1 MCSYAHGNTGE
12 DDFNI
17 MKAAVITGVSG
28 GMGYETA
35 KQLIREGYMVYGL
48 DLREPEAGTDAAA
61 GKAGSAGSLRTGQA
75 GSGLQF
81 IKTDLTDLL
90 SVEQAFRAVSS
101 LTDTIDCIIHMAGIY
116 DLNSLVEMPEEEF
129 SRIFQVNLFAAY
141 RVNKAFLPLLKKGGR
156 ILITSS
162 ELAPLD
168 PLPFTGIYAVTKTAL
183 DQYAYSLRMELQLLG
198 YDVIVL
204 RPGAVRTGML
214 SSSQKALDTF
224 CAKTDLYSFISQRF
238 RQIVNRI
245 ETRNI
250 SPKKIAGIVS
260 EALSAKRPKL
270 VYRVNQNPLLV
281 LMDLLPDRLQLFII
295 RKLL

>member
-1 MCSYAHGNTGE
+1 MGN
-12 DDFNI
+12 
-17 MKAAVITGVSG
+17 
-28 GMGYETA
+28 ETA
-35 KQLIREGYMVYGL
+35 KQLIREGYVVYGL
-48 DLREPEAGTDAAA
+48 DLRDPETGTDQAA
-61 GKAGSAGSLRTGQA
+61 GEADSAGSLLGQA
-75 GSGLQF
+75 GSGLHF
-81 IKTDLTDLL
+81 IKTDLTDPL

-129 SRIFQVNLFAAY
+129 SRIFQVNLSAVF
-141 RVNKAFLPLLKKGGR
+141 RVNKAFLPLLKKSGR

-214 SSSQKALDTF
+214 SGSQKALDAF
-224 CAKTDLYSFISQRF
+224 CEKTDLYSFSSQRF

-245 ETRNI
+245 EARNI
-250 SPKKIAGIVS
+250 SPERISEVVS
-260 EALSAKRPKL
+260 EALSCKRPKL
-270 VYRVNQNPLLV
+270 VYRINRNPLLV